1 MKTVARPELRERVAA
16 FADKLAAGP
25 EAIPLTEFAALFGAG
40 DEVLAHVAT
49 RGDLRFRGDV
59 FSNDGPEMVLPA
71 GSVEL
76 EIPSLLRGTWEA
88 SPGGFA
94 LRFGHADFT
103 LRACAKVAVFRKC
116 FDLRE
121 IRASASEMVL
131 DFGNALAD
139 RRYTF

>member
-1 MKTVARPELRERVAA
+1 MKTVGRPELKEPVAA

-25 EAIPLTEFAALFGAG
+25 ESIPLAEFAALFGAG
-40 DEVLAHVAT
+40 DDVLAQVAT

-59 FSNDGPEMVLPA
+59 FSNDGPELTVPA

-88 SPGGFA
+88 SSGGFA

-121 IRASASEMVL
+121 MRASASDMVL